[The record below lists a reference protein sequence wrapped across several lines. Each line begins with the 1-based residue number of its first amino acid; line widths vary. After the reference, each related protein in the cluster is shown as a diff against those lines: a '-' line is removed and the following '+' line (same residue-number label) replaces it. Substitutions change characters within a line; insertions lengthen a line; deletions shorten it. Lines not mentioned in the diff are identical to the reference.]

1 MEAAIEPSTT
11 TATTEEEDIQESK
24 DEFPVLHVIVVGF
37 HHKKGCLV
45 EYATPPL
52 LPGGIVI
59 FSWNQYIFHVKFFVK
74 SIFYI

>member
-1 MEAAIEPSTT
+1 MEAATEPSTT

-52 LPGGIVI
+52 LPGGIVN
-59 FSWNQYIFHVKFFVK
+59 FSFFVE
-74 SIFYI
+74 SITQNFS